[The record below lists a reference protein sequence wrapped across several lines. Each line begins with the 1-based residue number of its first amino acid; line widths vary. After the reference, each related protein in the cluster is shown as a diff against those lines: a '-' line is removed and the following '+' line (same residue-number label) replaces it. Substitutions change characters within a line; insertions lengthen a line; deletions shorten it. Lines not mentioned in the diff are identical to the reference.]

1 MWSWELFWL
10 MIICMIFVGSFE
22 FKALG
27 NSSTVQVICLVLGI
41 LIVAVTVVAHVA
53 VIVGYYGC
61 PECPD
66 FLIGEGE

>member
-10 MIICMIFVGSFE
+10 MFICILFVGSMSFDP
-22 FKALG
+22 KD
-27 NSSTVQVICLVLGI
+27 NNWTRSVCIILGI

-66 FLIGEGE
+66 LPLSEGE